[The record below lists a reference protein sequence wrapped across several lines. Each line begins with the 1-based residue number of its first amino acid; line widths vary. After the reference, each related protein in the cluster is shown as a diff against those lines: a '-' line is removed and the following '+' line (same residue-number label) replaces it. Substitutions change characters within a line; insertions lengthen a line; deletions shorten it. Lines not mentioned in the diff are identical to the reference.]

1 MASGWDAHSDQD
13 SRFDFEGQDP
23 ALWRHLPRL
32 VDGVTKAAIS
42 DATQLV
48 ALYQYHSIEPEVDN
62 TLLKN
67 LTGVSDPSVPCQ
79 LVFGVGQD
87 QSRLPPKVGTDEH
100 SYDLGLSFNKLL
112 LAPTVYLKCTFLRVL
127 EEGRP
132 HTAVLEWH
140 FNDYNGPDTG
150 ITDYVHDD
158 PTAVISFT
166 AGPATCSGLNKL
178 ERAKK
183 QLCDQDAEIFCVL
196 KSFLAQGRHAVKLKL
211 KGHSL
216 SLEARC
222 ELDKVRSRL
231 PSGNGVLLPT
241 IGAVEYAAFGDKS
254 DRVHCARDGMLSP
267 ADTLSPITKHPMVPL
282 GCTNTFITVKEAGVQ
297 LAYSAVASEAEA
309 REATKLWAQ
318 VYHSAR
324 VFPLGTF
331 AVLAVRFEKFDKL
344 GSAKG
349 ELHYRLPKEMG
360 ASIVFKDRR
369 SGMSV
374 KVKTILIGNV
384 AELPPHDA
392 FFHIISESAEYFGTD
407 DMVSVG
413 RGPEYFDVK
422 IEPVYNSATY
432 ASQLATVAQLQ
443 LPENRRWHGILLN
456 QVHDAI
462 EIIDLTQP
470 KEAEATIAP
479 HVRHQADVWLKNW
492 MAWNGE
498 QLAVIEG
505 IKVAKGGTILVMGPA
520 GTGKT
525 LLQEALSIY
534 FYLLGFHVLAL
545 APANSNVDHL
555 AVQLGRIEEREKLPS
570 ALKFIRMYPS
580 VRDFVP
586 KEDGDAT
593 ELDPIPAKHSLVQF
607 YDLLS
612 AIDDRETDQQTA
624 RKYGL
629 AQAVL
634 HAAENHTHVL
644 QRCLRSSTGNARGEA
659 VNAWELLREFIAKWS
674 HGGTDRESLRSGCD
688 DQIMAQYRM
697 AYAQCRAH
705 LIGGNRFMLATT
717 GNARA
722 SELVQHWYSTESE
735 WNMKCLGVVVFV
747 DEAAKDV
754 EVNVWSGVVCE
765 QWASGVRGVV
775 MFGDDKQLKPTN
787 TCSRGKI
794 NFNAFNDRLDIP
806 LPCRLVDEGFPHYRL
821 LEQRRM
827 HQDLSRF
834 PNREF
839 YKGKL
844 RDGAGTDLSLDARLP
859 GLSKA
864 LKTVVAEHGSHSFD
878 ESRLYKA
885 EATDADIRLHWVE
898 VKGDRVRHPGTKSLC
913 VREHVQVFFKMI
925 LPRLIECFRQMGKR
939 VDEHVMVICAYTYA
953 VSLRI
958 SVVEGRQL
966 RADTLQLHEYL
977 DGIRKMLRHND
988 QLTTADMPQ
997 VLTVDASQGR
1007 EASMV
1012 VFDGSCQHSDCMG
1025 FVNDDARC
1033 NVAITRAKEVF
1044 WVIGGAMNSRRVENS
1059 HRKPATLAKYKHELT
1074 LMGKCHRFA

>member
-1 MASGWDAHSDQD
+1 MASGWDAHSDVD
-13 SRFDFEGQDP
+13 SRFDFEGQDS

-32 VDGVTKAAIS
+32 VDGVNKSAIS

-62 TLLKN
+62 TLLRN
-67 LTGVSDPSVPCQ
+67 LTGISDPSVPCQ

-87 QSRLPPKVGTDEH
+87 QWRLPPKVGTDEH

-140 FNDYNGPDTG
+140 FNDYSGLGTG
-150 ITDYVHDD
+150 IIDYVHDD

-166 AGPATCSGLNKL
+166 AGPATCSGFNKL
-178 ERAKK
+178 ERAKSK
-183 QLCDQDAEIFCVL
+183 LCDQDSEIFGVL
-196 KSFLAQGRHAVKLKL
+196 KSFLAHGEHAVKLKL
-211 KGHSL
+211 KGNSL
-216 SLEARC
+216 SLEARE
-222 ELDKVRSRL
+222 ELNKVRSRL
-231 PSGNGVLLPT
+231 PGGDGVLLPT
-241 IGAVEYAAFGDKS
+241 IGAVEYAAFGDKF

-267 ADTLSPITKHPMVPL
+267 DDMLLPIIKHPMVPL
-282 GCTNTFITVKEAGVQ
+282 GCTNTFTTVKEAGVQ

-318 VYHSAR
+318 VYHSAK
-324 VFPLGTF
+324 VFPLGNF
-331 AVLAVRFEKFDKL
+331 AVLGVRFQKFEKL
-344 GSAKG
+344 GSANG

-369 SGMSV
+369 SGISV

-392 FFHIISESAEYFGTD
+392 FFQIISESAEYFGSGE
-407 DMVSVG
+407 MVSVG
-413 RGPEYFDVK
+413 RTPEYFDVK

-456 QVHDAI
+456 QVHNAI
-462 EIIDLTQP
+462 DIIDLTQP

-479 HVRHQADVWLKNW
+479 HVRRQADAWLKNW
-492 MAWNGE
+492 MTWNEE
-498 QLAVIEG
+498 QVAVIEG
-505 IKVAKGGTILVMGPA
+505 IRVAKGGTILVMGPA

-555 AVQLGRIEEREKLPS
+555 AVQLGRIEERVKFPS
-570 ALKFIRMYPS
+570 ALKFMRMYPS
-580 VRDFVP
+580 VRDFIP

-612 AIDDRETDQQTA
+612 AIDDRETDKQTA

-644 QRCLRSSTGNARGEA
+644 KRCLRSSTGNARGDV
-659 VNAWELLREFIAKWS
+659 VNAWDLLREFIAKWS

-722 SELVQHWYSTESE
+722 SELVQHWYSPEHE
-735 WNMKCLGVVVFV
+735 WNVKRLGVVVFV

-787 TCSRGKI
+787 TCSRGRI

-806 LPCRLVDEGFPHYRL
+806 LPCRLVEEGFPHYRL

-827 HQDLSRF
+827 HQVLPRF

-844 RDGAGTDLSLDARLP
+844 RDGAGTDLPLEAKLP

-864 LKTVVAEHGSHSFD
+864 LKAIVAEHGSHSFD

-925 LPRLIECFRQMGKR
+925 LPRLIECFRQMDKR
-939 VDEHVMVICAYTYA
+939 VDEHVMIICAYTYA
-953 VSLRI
+953 
-958 SVVEGRQL
+958 
-966 RADTLQLHEYL
+966 LHEYL

-988 QLTTADMPQ
+988 HLTYADMPQ

-1044 WVIGGAMNSRRVENS
+1044 WVIGGAMNAKRVENS
-1059 HRKPATLAKYKHELT
+1059 QRKPATLAKYKHELA